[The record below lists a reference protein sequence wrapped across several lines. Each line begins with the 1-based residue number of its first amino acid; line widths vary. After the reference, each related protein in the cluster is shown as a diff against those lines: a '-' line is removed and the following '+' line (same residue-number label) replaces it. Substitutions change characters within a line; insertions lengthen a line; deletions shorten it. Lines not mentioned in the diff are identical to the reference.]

1 MNNRRGF
8 TLIELLVVISVIAVM
23 AGLTI
28 PAISLIQ
35 RLVKDMNCGH
45 NLQQIALAIE
55 GFKSNHDER
64 FPDLLRLNNLTG
76 PSGARYTSL
85 TDRKDELLADLD
97 KIFLC
102 PRDRS
107 MPKGSDPMMGR
118 HSSWDNL
125 SYLAEPGCSYLYEM
139 NGRNVE
145 SSNARKHFLLG
156 YLGSDKNDL
165 LNTKNHLSWAKA
177 KSIQQRTGNF
187 PSNSTAADPGG
198 APFVADRFPIIRC
211 FCHYRWDNLA
221 NGDAGMA
228 LKKVKAVS
236 WNLNIFDCSPFWEI
250 DIDRRFD
257 RDGKY
262 SNQAGNQ

>member
-1 MNNRRGF
+1 MTNRCGF

-28 PAISLIQ
+28 PAISMIQ

-55 GFKSNHDER
+55 GFKANHDER
-64 FPDLLRLNNLTG
+64 FPELLRLNNI
-76 PSGARYTSL
+76 PNPNNSGIRYTSL

-97 KIFLC
+97 KIFIC

-107 MPKGSDPMMGR
+107 MPKGSDDMMGR
-118 HSSWDNL
+118 HSSWDDL
-125 SYLAEPGCSYLYEM
+125 RYLAEPGCSYLYEM
-139 NGRNVE
+139 NGRGVT
-145 SSNARKHFLLG
+145 SSSALNHFLVG
-156 YLGSDKNDL
+156 YPDRTNLPK
-165 LNTKNHLSWAKA
+165 TITWAMA
-177 KSIQQRTGNF
+177 KSIQQRSGNF
-187 PSNSTAADPGG
+187 PSDSLATNPGG

-211 FCHYRWDNLA
+211 FHHYRWDNLA

-257 RDGKY
+257 KNGRYTD
-262 SNQAGNQ
+262 QAGNQ